1 MRVLIIICLFACS
14 TLNSGPVLGCNK
26 TEDQRKRAN
35 VGSPGIG
42 QQRYELYKTGFEK
55 IRVAMQQGYFLEAI
69 CIIESLLADRMESR
83 LGEFDPS
90 FTGFINLM
98 PLVKQLR
105 RYEKDIYL
113 NYVLNDIAAWSSD
126 RNKIHEIMKLDSN
139 NLQTWD
145 QKQKRLGEIATEGL
159 RLLRNYDNGLR
170 RSRKKRY

>member
-1 MRVLIIICLFACS
+1 
-14 TLNSGPVLGCNK
+14 
-26 TEDQRKRAN
+26 
-35 VGSPGIG
+35 
-42 QQRYELYKTGFEK
+42 
-55 IRVAMQQGYFLEAI
+55 MQ
-69 CIIESLLADRMESR
+69 SR
-83 LGEFDPS
+83 LGEYDPS

-145 QKQKRLGEIATEGL
+145 QKQKRFGEIATEGL